1 MKRILVIIALCSPL
15 LMQAQSIEH
24 ILKSIEQNNKE
35 LKAQKHAADATKME
49 NRTNNN
55 LPDPTVSYS
64 SFYSNGAEGGHGT
77 EFVAS
82 QGFDFP
88 TQYIARNRQATL
100 QNEAVDKQQQA
111 ARRDILLNAKNLC
124 LDLILLNQEKTLMD
138 IRMKNADELQA
149 LYEKRLTTGDAN
161 ILEVNKIKMERMN
174 VQTEVAQNSAAHRTA
189 LQSLLAMNGNMP
201 LEFAETTYP
210 AIQEINDYNVMR
222 DEVMASDLDLQAA
235 AATARAAEK
244 QVSVDRQGWLPKLEA
259 GFRRNTDDAVSMN
272 GFVVGGSLPLFQN
285 RKKVKIAKAQA
296 ISAQLMQESA
306 KDRVEA
312 SLMSL
317 FNEMQQLKDAM
328 NAYDVPLMYR
338 SLDLLKQA
346 LTEGQIS
353 LIEYFVETES
363 IYKNLQAY
371 MQIENQYQKVM
382 ANIYKNYNGGGYEN
396 SANMLAGLLIP
407 EASRKKVFAVFSD
420 NKGQSY
426 SNDFCVETK
435 GTAGYLKLNSNRIY
449 ILTSQSTASS
459 SEVVINSLNPF
470 MDVILIGELT
480 EGKNVG
486 MEMQKNDKYEW
497 IYWPITLRV
506 TNAVNDDY
514 SAGFKPDI
522 EWNEYDL
529 TQNPTDAL
537 LPLGDPDEFMLG
549 KAISLITG
557 INRSA
562 RSMNTLGIFSKC
574 L

>member
-1 MKRILVIIALCSPL
+1 MKRTLFILAFCTPL
-15 LMQAQSIEH
+15 LGQAQNIDH

-35 LKAQKHAADATKME
+35 LQAQKHAADATKME
-49 NRTNNN
+49 NRTTNN

-64 SFYSNGAEGGHGT
+64 SFYSNAAEGGHGT

-88 TQYIARNRQATL
+88 TQYVTRNRQATL

-138 IRMKNADELQA
+138 TRKKNADELQA

-210 AIQEINDYNVMR
+210 RVQEINDYDILR
-222 DEVMASDLDLQAA
+222 DEVIASDLDLQAA
-235 AATARAAEK
+235 SAATRAAEK
-244 QVSVDRQGWLPKLEA
+244 QISVNRQGWLPKLEV
-259 GFRRNTDDAVSMN
+259 GFRRNTDDVASQN
-272 GFVVGGSLPLFQN
+272 GFVVGGSLPLFEN
-285 RKKVKIAKAQA
+285 RKKVRIAKAQA
-296 ISAQLMQESA
+296 LSAQLMQESV
-306 KDRVEA
+306 KDQAEA

-353 LIEYFVETES
+353 LIEYFVETEG

-382 ANIYKNYNGGGYEN
+382 ANIYKN
-396 SANMLAGLLIP
+396 
-407 EASRKKVFAVFSD
+407 
-420 NKGQSY
+420 
-426 SNDFCVETK
+426 
-435 GTAGYLKLNSNRIY
+435 
-449 ILTSQSTASS
+449 
-459 SEVVINSLNPF
+459 
-470 MDVILIGELT
+470 
-480 EGKNVG
+480 
-486 MEMQKNDKYEW
+486 
-497 IYWPITLRV
+497 
-506 TNAVNDDY
+506 
-514 SAGFKPDI
+514 
-522 EWNEYDL
+522 DL
-529 TQNPTDAL
+529 
-537 LPLGDPDEFMLG
+537 
-549 KAISLITG
+549 
-557 INRSA
+557 
-562 RSMNTLGIFSKC
+562 
-574 L
+574 